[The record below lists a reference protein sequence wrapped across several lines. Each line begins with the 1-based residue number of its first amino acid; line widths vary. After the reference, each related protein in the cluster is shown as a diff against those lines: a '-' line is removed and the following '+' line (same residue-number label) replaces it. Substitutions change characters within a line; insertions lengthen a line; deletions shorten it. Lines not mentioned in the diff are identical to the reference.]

1 MYENSKIDFINVYK
15 FYDLISD
22 EDVLFFAKDMEYL
35 FNKNEIFYIIL
46 DVMHIKNF
54 NFEFFDKFDYIFED
68 EYKVKKYFKG
78 SVILTNNKRIL
89 TFILSIKKPLMPTN
103 VNNNYE
109 DAIKYLKDLKDL

>member
-1 MYENSKIDFINVYK
+1 MYNNTNIDFINVFK

-22 EDVLFFAKDMEYL
+22 EDVLKFAKDMEIL
-35 FNKNEIFYIIL
+35 FNKNENFYIIL
-46 DVMHIKNF
+46 DVMQIKNF
-54 NFEFFDKFDYIFED
+54 NFDFFNKFDHIFED

-89 TFILSIKKPLMPTN
+89 SFILSIKKPLMPTN

-109 DAIKYLKDLKDL
+109 DAIKYIKDLKNI

>member
-1 MYENSKIDFINVYK
+1 MYNNSKIEFIYVFK

-22 EDVLFFAKDMEYL
+22 DDVLKFAKDIEIL

-68 EYKVKKYFKG
+68 ESKVKKYFKG

-89 TFILSIKKPLMPTN
+89 SFILSIKKPLMPTN

-109 DAIKYLKDLKDL
+109 DAIKYIKDLKNI